1 MDQGHNSR
9 NVYGFNNELVH
20 ETYAQENFE
29 GSKKILKKR
38 KLFVSALR
46 YNQIRYNQILK
57 RKFVSIS
64 GYNQM
69 VLI

>member
-1 MDQGHNSR
+1 MSD
-9 NVYGFNNELVH
+9 GFNNELVYKI
-20 ETYAQENFE
+20 YAQENFE
-29 GSKKILKKR
+29 GSKKRLKKR
-38 KLFVSALR
+38 KLFVSALE

-57 RKFVSIS
+57 KKLFVSIS

>member
-1 MDQGHNSR
+1 MSD
-9 NVYGFNNELVH
+9 GFNNELVH
-20 ETYAQENFE
+20 EIYAQENFE

-38 KLFVSALR
+38 KLLVSALE
-46 YNQIRYNQILK
+46 YNQIRYNQIL
-57 RKFVSIS
+57 RKKLFVSIS